1 MPMLVVLGLSFVF
14 SKDHQSTFEVALI
27 DTSFESL
34 NKNVFFAWDQLHFVE
49 MEQLEAEE
57 KLAKHKVDMAVRLD
71 GQLHYWINSTSKNG
85 QLLERLLKG
94 ESNVPT
100 VRNTIT
106 VAEVAYIDWVLP
118 GILGMNI
125 MFNCLWGIG
134 YIIVKYREN
143 GFLKRLKATPLKAYE
158 YLLAQVLARY
168 LIGFVVTAIVFV
180 GSKLTIEF
188 EMKGSYLDLFVV
200 YTAGITSLIS
210 LGMLVA
216 CRTVSKEFA
225 DGFLNAI
232 SWPMMMLSGV
242 WFSLEGANPFLIFFS
257 NLLPLTHLVDASRA
271 IMTEGATL
279 SAVLPNVYFMVIFSA
294 VILSISS
301 YFFKWGEE

>member
-1 MPMLVVLGLSFVF
+1 MPFLIVLGLSFVF
-14 SKDHQSTFEVALI
+14 SKDHKDTFEIALI
-27 DTSFESL
+27 ETPQHTL
-34 NKNVFFAWDQLHFVE
+34 KNNIFFRWDQLHFIA

-71 GQLHYWINSTSKNG
+71 DRLNYWINSTSKDG
-85 QLLERLLKG
+85 QLLERLLKA
-94 ESNVPT
+94 ESKAPI

-106 VAEVAYIDWVLP
+106 LSEVAYIDWVLP

-125 MFNCLWGIG
+125 MFNCLWGVG
-134 YIIVKYREN
+134 FIIVKYRDN

-168 LIGFVVTAIVFV
+168 LIGFVVTAIVFI
-180 GSKLTIEF
+180 GSKIAIDF
-188 EMKGSYLDLFVV
+188 QMKGSYFDLFIV

-225 DGFLNAI
+225 DGFLNAL

-242 WFSLEGANPFLIFFS
+242 WFSLEGANPILIQLS

-271 IMTEGATL
+271 IMTEGASL
-279 SAVLPNVYFMVIFSA
+279 SEVMPNIYFMIFFSA
-294 VILSISS
+294 VVLTISS